1 MGAPG
6 SGTCMEHHLDEGEG
20 DVMAA
25 TTFNKGGTSLSG
37 FLVLE
42 DREAAGRLS
51 VGPDGL
57 AFEHVTGGRF
67 ENLFETSWYD
77 VTEIDVDG
85 ADALQSRVTVTR
97 MFLVGLFAFA
107 LKKRTGDVYAY
118 IQTRSG
124 FHLVRVPKKTAPELR
139 AFFAPYRSKMGQI
152 VPGSHVVGPDQVPCP
167 FCGSPIRPISIKCVA
182 CDNFVDGR

>member
-1 MGAPG
+1 MGA
-6 SGTCMEHHLDEGEG
+6 SGTYPNTDQHFDEGEG
-20 DVMAA
+20 GVMAE
-25 TTFNKGGTSLSG
+25 TTFNKGGASLSG

-42 DREAAGRLS
+42 DKEIAGRLS
-51 VGPDGL
+51 VGPDGI
-57 AFEHVTGGRF
+57 AFVHATGTRF

-124 FHLVRVPKKTAPELR
+124 FQLVRVPKKSAPELR

-167 FCGSPIRPISIKCVA
+167 ICGAPIRPTSIKCVA

>member
-1 MGAPG
+1 MTSKP
-6 SGTCMEHHLDEGEG
+6 
-20 DVMAA
+20 
-25 TTFNKGGTSLSG
+25 FNKGGASISG
-37 FLVLE
+37 FLIAE
-42 DREAAGRLS
+42 DNETVGQLS
-51 VGPDGL
+51 VGPDGV
-57 AFEHVTGGRF
+57 AFERATGMRI
-67 ENLFETSWYD
+67 ERLFETSWYD

-107 LKKRTGDVYAY
+107 LKKRTGDVFAY

-152 VPGSHVVGPDQVPCP
+152 VAGSHVVGPDQIPCP
-167 FCGSPIRPISIKCVA
+167 FCGSPIRPTSIKCVA
-182 CDNFVDGR
+182 CGNFVDGR